1 MAADRLLNN
10 RLGIHDR
17 KAFELKLEYQPS
29 GLDPK
34 SRYRIEMFMFLP
46 ASLNVDSENCPRQAY
61 YADIHNYVRLKT
73 PVLEV
78 SDILVAEGSPLVR
91 LERMVQLAPSA
102 MPQTELVYQAKL
114 LSCVFRGALRRFSLR
129 VDERC
134 AAFRLDP
141 QASPKALGED
151 VNEILAG
158 TRALLTRFRAV
169 RQTLS
174 GAQGLEEKTQA
185 SLRLIDE
192 YMSLTVE
199 QFFRKS
205 VTDMDGLPRSGV
217 WVELRKGLM
226 AELIREEDYRRG
238 KNLPSVLSPEGDN
251 EEYLHR
257 IGFLK
262 KFCQNI
268 LFLRVRRETGRQGW
282 EEVLFAIAAGIA
294 MTFATLVAFWAQV
307 RFTQVSLNFFLIL
320 VVGYMMKDRI
330 KEGLRRIFR
339 TFASQ
344 YLFDRTTTITEPVT
358 SERLGVCK
366 EKVDYVKAD
375 VVPEEIRRLRR
386 ADDFATVA
394 QGELSEVIIRYQKEI
409 ILDADDLAHSQTGSA
424 GVADIIRWNVQ
435 RLLRDMDD
443 PELEMEYV
451 DMEDLSIGRI
461 RASKSYQVDVAFRFG
476 VDDGSSQSAR
486 TELFRLVMD
495 RNGIKR
501 MLRLEGGAPAPHDR
515 WGPRPLGRLTRRVTL
530 SLGPSGAAWPIMRAH
545 DRLQE
550 PRPARLAQ
558 VPRGDPRPREAVGA

>member
-1 MAADRLLNN
+1 MSVVDPSRLLNN
-10 RLGIHDR
+10 RIGIHDR

-34 SRYRIEMFMFLP
+34 SEYRVEMFMFVP
-46 ASLNVDSENCPRQAY
+46 ASLNVEPSTLPRQAFY
-61 YADIHNYVRLKT
+61 SDIHNYVRLKT

-91 LERMVQLAPSA
+91 LEKLLSEPHPEGLSAVQAD
-102 MPQTELVYQAKL
+102 LVYQSKL
-114 LSCVFRGALRRFSLR
+114 LSCVFRGALRRFAQS
-129 VDERC
+129 VDRRC
-134 AAFRLDP
+134 DLLAPDP
-141 QASPKALGED
+141 AASPRGLEEEVDRIREGTLAMLG
-151 VNEILAG
+151 
-158 TRALLTRFRAV
+158 RFRAV
-169 RQTLS
+169 CETVWNTE
-174 GAQGLEEKTQA
+174 GLEEKTRA

-199 QFFRKS
+199 QFFRRA

-217 WVELRKGLM
+217 WVELRKELM
-226 AELIREEDYRRG
+226 TEVIREETYRRAREWR
-238 KNLPSVLSPEGDN
+238 SVLSPQGDN

-268 LFLRVRRETGRQGW
+268 LFLKVRRETRRQGY

-294 MTFATLVAFWAQV
+294 MAFATAVAFWAQV

-330 KEGLRRIFR
+330 KEGLRRMLSSA
-339 TFASQ
+339 ASQ
-344 YLFDRTTTITEPVT
+344 YLFDRTTIITEPVT
-358 SERLGVCK
+358 AQRLGVCK
-366 EKVDYVKAD
+366 EKLDYVRGET
-375 VVPEEIRRLRR
+375 VPEDIRKLRR

-394 QGELSEVIIRYQKEI
+394 QGELSEVVVRYQKEI
-409 ILDADDLAHSQTGSA
+409 ILDADDLARTTTGSA

-451 DMEDLSIGRI
+451 DLEDLSIGRI
-461 RASKSYQVDVAFRFG
+461 RAAKAYQVDVAFRFTF
-476 VDDGSSQSAR
+476 DDGDDKGHR
-486 TELFRLVMD
+486 VELFRLVLD

-501 MLRLEGGAPAPHDR
+501 M
-515 WGPRPLGRLTRRVTL
+515 TRVE
-530 SLGPSGAAWPIMRAH
+530 A
-545 DRLQE
+545 E
-550 PRPARLAQ
+550 PRVLPVSVRSVA
-558 VPRGDPRPREAVGA
+558 

>member
-1 MAADRLLNN
+1 MAADRLLSN

-17 KAFELKLEYQPS
+17 NSFELKLEYQPS

-34 SRYRIEMFMFLP
+34 SEYRLEMYMFMP
-46 ASLNVDSENCPRQAY
+46 ASLNVDPENCPRQSY
-61 YADIHNYVRLKT
+61 YSDIHNYVRLKT

-91 LERMVQLAPSA
+91 LERMVTQSQPSTV
-102 MPQTELVYQAKL
+102 QTELVYQAKL
-114 LSCVFRGALRRFSLR
+114 LSCVFRGALRRFSSS
-129 VDERC
+129 VDRRC
-134 AAFRLDP
+134 DALAPDP
-141 QASPKALGED
+141 GASPRALEEEVD
-151 VNEILAG
+151 RILQG
-158 TRALLTRFRAV
+158 TRVMLGRFRAV
-169 RQTLS
+169 CAAVAT
-174 GAQGLEEKTQA
+174 AAGLAEKTHA

-192 YMSLTVE
+192 YMSLSVE
-199 QFFRKS
+199 QFFRKA

-217 WVELRKGLM
+217 WVELRKELM
-226 AELIREEDYRRG
+226 TEVIREEDYRRG
-238 KNLPSVLSPEGDN
+238 KGLPSVLSLTEDN

-257 IGFLK
+257 TGFLK

-268 LFLRVRRETGRQGW
+268 LFLRVRRESRRQGW

-294 MTFATLVAFWAQV
+294 MAFATAVAFWAQV

-330 KEGLRRIFR
+330 KEGLRRILR
-339 TFASQ
+339 TYASQ

-358 SERLGVCK
+358 SQRLGVCK
-366 EKVDYVKAD
+366 EKVDYVKPD

-394 QGELSEVIIRYQKEI
+394 QGELSEVIVRYQKEI
-409 ILDADDLAHSQTGSA
+409 ILDADDLAHSHTGSA

-451 DMEDLSIGRI
+451 DLEDLSIGRI
-461 RASKSYQVDVAFRFG
+461 RAAKAYQVDVAFRFN
-476 VDDGSSQSAR
+476 VDDGKDQIER
-486 TELFRLVMD
+486 LELFRLVMD

-501 MLRLEGGAPAPHDR
+501 MIRLEDAQPSSAGGAPVRSVA
-515 WGPRPLGRLTRRVTL
+515 
-530 SLGPSGAAWPIMRAH
+530 
-545 DRLQE
+545 
-550 PRPARLAQ
+550 
-558 VPRGDPRPREAVGA
+558 